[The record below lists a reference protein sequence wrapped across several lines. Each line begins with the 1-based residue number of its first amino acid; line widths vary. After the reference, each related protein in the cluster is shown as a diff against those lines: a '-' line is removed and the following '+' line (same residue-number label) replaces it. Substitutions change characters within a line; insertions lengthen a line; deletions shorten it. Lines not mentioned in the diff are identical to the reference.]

1 MSDAGSAESWDVVVP
16 SDGDELMAELRRHGV
31 RPGQRVHLSVVAA
44 SDDDSGEHAVP
55 EYFGSFRSGRPDL
68 AERANEILE
77 ADFPD
82 R

>member
-1 MSDAGSAESWDVVVP
+1 
-16 SDGDELMAELRRHGV
+16 
-31 RPGQRVHLSVVAA
+31 VVAS
-44 SDDDSGEHAVP
+44 SDDDSGEQSVP